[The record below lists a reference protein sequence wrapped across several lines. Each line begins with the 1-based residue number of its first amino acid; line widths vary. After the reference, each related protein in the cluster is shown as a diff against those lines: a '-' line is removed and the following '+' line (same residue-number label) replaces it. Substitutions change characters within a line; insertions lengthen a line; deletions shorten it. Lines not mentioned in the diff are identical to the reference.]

1 MDAALPSAP
10 VAGAPALTIG
20 VLALQGAFSAH
31 QRVLQQLE
39 ADAVQVR
46 TPADLALVHAL
57 VMPGGESTTMSRLLR
72 TAGLLEPL
80 AARLHEGMPVFGTC
94 AGMILLAT
102 NVLDGRPD
110 QGSFAAIDIAVRRNG
125 YGRQVDSF
133 ESDIVVHAPAPDSQS
148 NPDQSFQAP
157 FHAVFIRAPKVE
169 SVGDGVQ
176 VLASLDG
183 TPVLARQGSVL
194 VASFHPELTDDPRLH
209 AMFLDM
215 VHTARA
221 HAA

>member
-1 MDAALPSAP
+1 MPSAP

-110 QGSFAAIDIAVRRNG
+110 QGSFAAIDIDKGVKSNRKHNDNA
-125 YGRQVDSF
+125 DDDLL
-133 ESDIVVHAPAPDSQS
+133 DI
-148 NPDQSFQAP
+148 
-157 FHAVFIRAPKVE
+157 R
-169 SVGDGVQ
+169 
-176 VLASLDG
+176 
-183 TPVLARQGSVL
+183 
-194 VASFHPELTDDPRLH
+194 
-209 AMFLDM
+209 
-215 VHTARA
+215 
-221 HAA
+221 